1 MQIYLSNKDGGTEK
15 FHNRCRTN
23 QKISYAGHF
32 HLKKK
37 KTVERIYCRNFLH
50 LTMWKTNLGGQHE
63 HAFAF

>member
-37 KTVERIYCRNFLH
+37 KNCRENLLQKLFAPDHVEDQ
-50 LTMWKTNLGGQHE
+50 LGR
-63 HAFAF
+63 AT